1 MTAFNVINNEPIL
14 PNNSLVLNFQ
24 ELFGYPSYLTI
35 NSWEQ
40 GIDWVLYVEGEEPEV
55 RNYLTEAAVPLSFM
69 AVRKEYNKWY
79 KAIPDDIRD
88 ELLRY
93 PEMSFTLL
101 YHVNR
106 YSAAYELFI
115 RNPNLVWILLQFARS
130 EKWDEAKVV
139 ELLNDKQVN
148 ILHACGLPNT
158 RAAVKF
164 IKKLSFDEYS
174 TDQFKRIIEALGLP
188 CYAKFNHNK
197 SLDFPL
203 LSLLVRFPV
212 LLGSSLLNQYDS
224 LNWTYK
230 TESLLRDIGRIAE
243 MLNQVETVNIS
254 VRRSKNTNELRV
266 LHDRLAYKLNQ
277 EVIEGLAEGNFPEP
291 PILGTDSI
299 IPITGARELALE
311 GKIQHHCVRSYEDP
325 ILNNEYYVYRVLTP
339 ERATLGLALHKELPP
354 SIDQVLLSWNKPVS
368 KETRNMIES
377 WMSNTY
383 IENFKL
389 SSDF

>member
-1 MTAFNVINNEPIL
+1 MPALQIVNNEPM
-14 PNNSLVLNFQ
+14 PHDSLILNFQ
-24 ELFGYPSYLTI
+24 VLFGYPSYLTI

-40 GIDWVLYVEGEEPEV
+40 GIDWTLYVEGEEPEV
-55 RNYLTEAAVPLSFM
+55 RSYLTESAVPLSFI
-69 AVRKEYNKWY
+69 AVRKECNEWYN
-79 KAIPDDIRD
+79 AIPNDIRD

-101 YHVNR
+101 YHVSS

-115 RNPNLVWILLQFARS
+115 SNPNLLWILLQFARS

-139 ELLNDKQVN
+139 ELLNGKQVN
-148 ILHACGLPNT
+148 ILHACSLPNT

-164 IKKLSFDEYS
+164 IKNLSFDEYS
-174 TDQFKRIIEALGLP
+174 TDQFKRIIEALDLP

-197 SLDFPL
+197 SLDFSL

-212 LLGSSLLNQYDS
+212 LLGSSLLNQYES
-224 LNWTYK
+224 LNGFYK
-230 TESLLRDIGRIAE
+230 TECLLRDIGRIAE

-277 EVIEGLAEGNFPEP
+277 EIIEGLAERNFPEP

-311 GKIQHHCVRSYEDP
+311 GKAQHHCVRSYEDP

-339 ERATLGLALHKELPP
+339 ERATLGLNLHEALPP
-354 SIDQVLLSWNKPVS
+354 SIDQILLSCNKPVS
-368 KETRNMIES
+368 KETRNVIEA
-377 WMSNTY
+377 WITNAYM
-383 IENFKL
+383 ENVR
-389 SSDF
+389 S